1 MSTLDSS
8 FGILSLLPVVI
19 SLILAF
25 WKKNVFI
32 ALLAGLFTGAF
43 IIGVDVGSF
52 FIGFDAIASVFTSVS
67 TAKTTYFLLLTGSL
81 VFVVE
86 ISGGVEGLI
95 VYLTEKKSIV
105 KSKVG
110 AQLISFVVGLF
121 IFVDATSSIAI
132 TALIGKPFFE
142 KYKLPKEKLALIS
155 NSTGSPIAWLI
166 PFGGAG
172 ALLTSVIHNVLL
184 SIGLEESAFHI
195 MMKSIGFQFYSISIL
210 LIVSISIIFHLEI
223 GQMKR
228 LTQELGTNTE
238 TTPYKTKIPKGKSA
252 LARNMVV
259 PIAFLVL
266 SIFII
271 LFYTGNGNPMIGDGA
286 TAVFT
291 GGCVTLFFTAI
302 YYIYQKLA
310 TMETYI
316 HWCFEGMKNIFPIV
330 AILVLAYAFGDI
342 ISQLGT
348 AEYIARFT
356 QYIPYSIMLFM
367 ILMISCVISF
377 SSGSSSAAVILLIP
391 IMLPIAYSNGLPLH
405 YVIGAVV
412 SGAVFGDQSS
422 PISDSV
428 ILTSS
433 VTGVDI
439 MSHVKTQLS
448 YSGLALGIS
457 AVLFI
462 ALGFTL

>member
-1 MSTLDSS
+1 MLNSS
-8 FGILSLLPVVI
+8 YGILSLLPVVI
-19 SLILAF
+19 SLVLAF

-43 IIGVDVGSF
+43 IIGADVGSF
-52 FIGFDAIASVFTSVS
+52 FIGFDAIASVFASAS
-67 TAKTTYFLLLTGSL
+67 SAKTTYFLLLTGSL

-95 VYLTEKKSIV
+95 LYLTEKKDIV
-105 KSKVG
+105 KSKMG
-110 AQLISFVVGLF
+110 AQLISFIAGLF

-184 SIGLEESAFHI
+184 NIGIEESAFNI
-195 MMKSIGFQFYSISIL
+195 MIKSIGFQFYSISIL
-210 LIVSISIIFHLEI
+210 VIVSISIIFQVEI
-223 GQMKR
+223 GKMKR
-228 LTQELGTNTE
+228 LTQELDTNIEITN
-238 TTPYKTKIPKGKSA
+238 YKTKIPKGKRA
-252 LARNMVV
+252 LARNMVI
-259 PIAFLVL
+259 PIVLLML

-302 YYIYQKLA
+302 YYIYQKLT

-316 HWCFEGMKNIFPIV
+316 QWCFEGMKNIFPIV
-330 AILVLAYAFGDI
+330 VILVLAYAFGDI
-342 ISQLGT
+342 VSQLGT
-348 AEYIARFT
+348 AEYIARFA
-356 QYIPYSIMLFM
+356 QYIPPSIVLVM
-367 ILMISCVISF
+367 ILIISSIISF
-377 SSGSSSAAVILLIP
+377 SSGSSSAAIILLMP
-391 IMLPIAYSNGLPLH
+391 IMLPIAYSNGIPLN

-433 VTGVDI
+433 VTGTDV
-439 MSHVKTQLS
+439 MNHVKTQLP

-457 AVLFI
+457 MMLFI
-462 ALGFTL
+462 ALGFAL